1 MVDLVRRVSASPL
14 SIFGALAA
22 AGIESESA
30 VLAASTVT
38 GLPPAPRLLLR
49 NPVTPSDIDSIGIRD
64 AGAVPLGQVQGRV
77 WVAFSDPEAAR
88 AAIFSDDVV
97 VCLALDAELRLARSH
112 FETAFPAA
120 DAADTQAIAAISP
133 AQIEAWRKQQ
143 QAAAP
148 VPAPTP
154 ARFPRSAT
162 PMATKAPPPT
172 VPAPRAWASM
182 PTIAEA
188 DDSSEDDDDDGPLF
202 DDPAPATVTTARPA
216 IPTAPRNPQSE
227 VNVTAED
234 GAIANARKPEHLR
247 LLRAAQL
254 GRLKRFQF
262 ERVIGSGG
270 MATVYLAHDREH
282 PGVPLAVKLLEPQL
296 LDDPLAVGRF
306 KREVRTLMGLKH
318 PHVVAPVDGDAE
330 ADGGVLWL
338 ACRYLDGGTLADLM
352 KRTGPLP
359 ASAAI
364 PIVVA
369 LLEGQRHAHQAGVI
383 HRDLKPHNVLL
394 GTDGSLCIADF
405 GVARAVGDEPLTRA
419 GVRFGTPAYM
429 APEQALGTDTD
440 ARADLFSTG
449 VMLYELLSGENPF
462 VRGTPAD
469 TMRAVV
475 AADVPALPPVLQVPA
490 PVVRL
495 LSALLS
501 RMKDARPPDA
511 ESALQVLRPLA
522 SQLAPVGDVVRALL
536 RDPAAYRGAAPVVD
550 PESTVAEDAD
560 AIPPSVVDDGHS
572 AFGNEPGA
580 LATRELPRVSLDAIN
595 AAARRALDDARA
607 AADDLTNDATADGA
621 PTLSQARPASLDVTA
636 PEGQLA
642 ARDAWHDT
650 HPPGDDQADNDND
663 DADDDAMVRAFSRS
677 QRRQRVAVLL
687 VLGAIVVACAL
698 TMWWATRPDG

>member
-1 MVDLVRRVSASPL
+1 M
-14 SIFGALAA
+14 
-22 AGIESESA
+22 
-30 VLAASTVT
+30 LAASTIT

-49 NPVTPSDIDSIGIRD
+49 NPVTPDDIDPIGIRD

-112 FETAFPAA
+112 FETAFPASE
-120 DAADTQAIAAISP
+120 AADTQAIAAISS
-133 AQIEAWRKQQ
+133 AQLETWRKQQ
-143 QAAAP
+143 QAAPPA
-148 VPAPTP
+148 PAPTP
-154 ARFPRSAT
+154 ARFTRSPAAQAT
-162 PMATKAPPPT
+162 QAPPPA
-172 VPAPRAWASM
+172 VPEPRAWASM

-188 DDSSEDDDDDGPLF
+188 DDSNDKASNDTGDDDDDGPLF
-202 DDPAPATVTTARPA
+202 DDTPPATVTTARPA
-216 IPTAPRNPQSE
+216 VPTVPTVPSNPQIE
-227 VNVTAED
+227 VTVTAED
-234 GAIANARKPEHLR
+234 GAIASARNPEHLR
-247 LLRAAQL
+247 LVRAAQL

-262 ERVIGSGG
+262 ERIIGSGG

-282 PGVPLAVKLLEPQL
+282 PEVPLAVKLLEPQL
-296 LDDPLAVGRF
+296 QNDPLAVGRF
-306 KREVRTLMGLKH
+306 KREVRTLMGLNH

-369 LLEGQRHAHQAGVI
+369 LLEGERHAHQAGVI

-449 VMLYELLSGENPF
+449 VMFYELLSGENPF
-462 VRGTPAD
+462 VRRTAAE

-511 ESALQVLRPLA
+511 DSALQVLRPLA
-522 SQLAPVGDVVRALL
+522 SQLAPVADVVRALL
-536 RDPAAYRGAAPVVD
+536 RDPTAYRDAPVVVD
-550 PESTVAEDAD
+550 PDSTLAEDAD
-560 AIPPSVVDDGHS
+560 ADQPAVEDGHS
-572 AFGNEPGA
+572 AFGNVPGA

-595 AAARRALDDARA
+595 AAARRALDAASEGGEDLSSDAIA
-607 AADDLTNDATADGA
+607 NGA
-621 PTLSQARPASLDVTA
+621 PTLSQVGPNLDLTD

-642 ARDAWHDT
+642 SGDSWQGTRPAETAGS
-650 HPPGDDQADNDND
+650 GDDG
-663 DADDDAMVRAFSRS
+663 DDDDSELVRAFARS

-687 VLGAIVVACAL
+687 FLSAIVVTCAL